1 MVEQRVRRGDFFQI
15 VSVSSLAVEL
25 TIQIVVDFD
34 DGTSREYRQALTTS
48 GSNGVASKSF
58 GNVEKSG
65 NVVRAVAAVQTGDP
79 KRGEVYTVLRV
90 RDRNEVTVG
99 ELFGDYVYG
108 IHIARFPFVTP
119 PGPGEGDG
127 FRHSL
132 AIADDIAPVDIQHT
146 LGVTNTLRRIDG
158 FIWYYHCSG
167 DVADRTLRASL
178 RDLGDGLPTGM
189 TSGANT
195 RVQRWPSAAVLT
207 LSANEEGIIYV
218 NGAEGK
224 AGFATSSDNGVQT
237 IEPTTTQPIPFPYWA
252 RSTDVGE
259 FFFDVTDEEAA
270 DRHTIYII
278 EERWIV

>member
-1 MVEQRVRRGDFFQI
+1 MEQRVRRGDFFQI
-15 VSVSSLAVEL
+15 VSVSSLSIDL

-48 GSNGVASKSF
+48 GSNAVASKTF
-58 GNVEKSG
+58 GNVEKNG

-79 KRGEVYTVLRV
+79 KRGEVYAVLRV

-119 PGPGEGDG
+119 PGPGQGNG
-127 FRHSL
+127 FIHNL
-132 AIADDIAPVDIQHT
+132 ALADDVTPVDIEHT
-146 LGVTNTLRRIDG
+146 LGVANTLRRIDG
-158 FIWYYHCSG
+158 FIWYYHASG
-167 DVADRTLRASL
+167 DTATRTLRVSL

-195 RVQRWPSAAVLT
+195 RVQRWPSAGT
-207 LSANEEGIIYV
+207 LDLIANQEGTIFVSAP
-218 NGAEGK
+218 EGK

-237 IEPTTTQPIPFPYWA
+237 IEDTTTQPIPFPYWA
-252 RSTDVGE
+252 QANDVGE
-259 FFFDVTDEEAA
+259 FFFDVEVAQAA
-270 DRHTIYII
+270 DRHSIYII